1 MRSLLRYAFVGLVM
15 LGVAAAPALAQPSPG
30 GRNSRSGPV
39 RQLSAEEAVRLGL
52 EQNLGIQ
59 VQRFNPQI
67 QDVAISQAKAYWA
80 PSLTS
85 SLTNNSQNSPP
96 TSIFSGAQTKVSD
109 SRFTTLFGV
118 SQVLPTG
125 ANYSLSWNSYRAT
138 STNIFN
144 NFDPLL
150 SSNLSF
156 NASQPL
162 LKNFKIDSVRQ
173 QLETTKK
180 DRESADLQL
189 ESTIALTTR
198 NVKNAYWE
206 LAFQIDN
213 LKAQQQSLDLAKR
226 LLADNEKRVQ
236 IGTMAPIDIVEAQ
249 SEVARNEEAVIVA
262 ESGIAQAE
270 DRLRALI
277 LNPTAPDFWD
287 VHLEPTDSVAY
298 ETQAV
303 DVNAAMRRALDRRS
317 DVRLARTSLARSD
330 ISIKFFRNQVLPEIN
345 AQASYSS
352 NAVGGTVLSPLTS
365 FPVGG
370 VIDRSVVAQ
379 SGFGSVLGDVFSSA
393 FPAWSYGVSVTY
405 PLGTSPAQAN
415 LARARI
421 QYSQA
426 MTEMRNLE
434 LQVATEVREAAR
446 QVVTNGKRVD
456 SARAAR
462 ELASRRLEAE
472 EKKFAAGIQISFFV
486 FQAQRDLAQARTNE
500 IRATSDYNK
509 SLVDLEA
516 VQETSLTG
524 GSGALTN
531 AAAGTVQPL
540 GSLTVPR

>member
-1 MRSLLRYAFVGLVM
+1 MRSLLRHALACVVI
-15 LGVAAAPALAQPSPG
+15 LGFAAAPAGAQPPADQ
-30 GRNSRSGPV
+30 NSRPGPV
-39 RQLSAEEAVRLGL
+39 RQLSADEAVRLAL

-59 VQRFNPQI
+59 IQRFNPQI
-67 QDVAISQAKAYWA
+67 QDVAISQAKAFWS
-80 PSLTS
+80 PSLNTS
-85 SLTNNSQNSPP
+85 FTNNSQDSPP
-96 TSIFSGAQTKVSD
+96 TSIFSGGQSKVVD
-109 SRFTTLFGV
+109 ARFTTVFGV
-118 SQVLPTG
+118 NQVLPTG
-125 ANYSLSWNSYRAT
+125 GNYSFGWNSYRAT

-156 NASQPL
+156 SASQPL

-180 DRESADLQL
+180 DRESADLQVA
-189 ESTIALTTR
+189 STVALTTR
-198 NVKNAYWE
+198 NVKNAYFD

-262 ESGIAQAE
+262 ESGIGQAE

-277 LNPTAPDFWD
+277 FNPSSPDFWD
-287 VHLEPTDSVAY
+287 VRIEPTDSVPY
-298 ETQAV
+298 NTQTV
-303 DVNAAMRRALDRRS
+303 DVSSAVRRALERRT
-317 DVRLARTSLARSD
+317 DVQLARTSLARSE
-330 ISIKFFRNQVLPEIN
+330 ISIKFFRNQTLPEVN
-345 AQASYSS
+345 AQASYAS

-370 VIDRSVVAQ
+370 LIDRSIV
-379 SGFGSVLGDVFSSA
+379 SERGFGSVLGDVVTNA
-393 FPAWSYGVSVTY
+393 FPAWSYGLSVTY
-405 PLGTSPAQAN
+405 PLGTNPAQAN
-415 LARARI
+415 LARAKL
-421 QYSQA
+421 QLSQA
-426 MTEMRNLE
+426 NTEMRNLE
-434 LQVATEVREAAR
+434 LQVTTEVRDAAR

-462 ELASRRLEAE
+462 ELAARRLEAE

-486 FQAQRDLAQARTNE
+486 FQAQRDLAQARTSE
-500 IRATSDYNK
+500 IRAIADYNK
-509 SLVDLEA
+509 SLVDFEA

-524 GSGALTN
+524 GTGALTS
-531 AAAGTVQPL
+531 ASTGTVQGL